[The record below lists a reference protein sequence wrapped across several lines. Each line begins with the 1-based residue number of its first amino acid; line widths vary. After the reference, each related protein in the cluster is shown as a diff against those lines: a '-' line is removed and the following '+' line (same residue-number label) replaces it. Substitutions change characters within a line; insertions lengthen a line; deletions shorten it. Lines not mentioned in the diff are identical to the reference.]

1 MIIPLAAIIGFIAVT
16 AVLWS
21 NSIAKEYQDKNND
34 EELNDEDD

>member
-21 NSIAKEYQDKNND
+21 NSIAKEYQDKEKEN
-34 EELNDEDD
+34 LDEDE

>member
-21 NSIAKEYQDKNND
+21 NSIAKEYQDK
-34 EELNDEDD
+34 EEENLDEDE